1 MIRTILLAEDD
12 KGTALFVRTSLQKHG
27 YHVLWAANGLE
38 AMTIVNKHPVDLI
51 VTDVVMPHMDGV
63 DLYEELKKNP
73 QTQHIPVIIITDK
86 QLFKDSFS
94 ALGVDH
100 FIPKSSDITA
110 LLDKIKNIST
120 DLQKK
125 NFPKVLISG
134 GNRRVLDQMQKML
147 IAKQCLTAVADNSLD
162 TIHKAFLMSP
172 HIVLL
177 DVRMSD
183 NAQTKEVV
191 SSLRCFHFFHKLQI
205 LTYAFLTPE
214 EMGVAGSIWEI
225 IEHDANLCAQAGATA
240 FIGNFTQ
247 GNFLDLIN
255 PYFVENNS

>member
-38 AMTIVNKHPVDLI
+38 AMDIVAKNPVDLI

-63 DLYEELKKNP
+63 DLYEELKKSPN
-73 QTQHIPVIIITDK
+73 TSHIPVIIITDK

-110 LLDKIKNIST
+110 LVDKIKNIST

-134 GNRRVLDQMQKML
+134 SNRRILDQMQKML
-147 IAKQCLTAVADNSLD
+147 VAKQCLTAVAENSLD

-172 HIVLL
+172 HVVLL

-183 NAQTKEVV
+183 HAQTKEVV
-191 SSLRCFHFFHKLQI
+191 SSLRCFQFFRKVQI
-205 LTYAFLTPE
+205 LTYSFIAPE
-214 EMGVAGSIWEI
+214 EVNLTDSVWQI
-225 IEHDANLCAQAGATA
+225 IENDANLCAQAGATA
-240 FIGNFTQ
+240 FLGNFNQTA
-247 GNFLDLIN
+247 FLDQID
-255 PYFVENNS
+255 PYLPNNQD